1 DALKQGDA
9 ETALSMIE
17 GVGINWYAPKYSY
30 EVFKRELTHK
40 SPGWPKVTWG
50 GLGHLAPLYDLWKE
64 YNSISEKIARN
75 STDYDEE
82 TRVIE
87 MYYRVSLYEYRKR
100 VSEIADV
107 LERATAVLKETNS
120 LMKTGVTT
128 QVTSETPSRPTA
140 VESIMLIILT
150 LLLLVL
156 VIGVLYTRRRGSY
169 S

>member
-1 DALKQGDA
+1 
-9 ETALSMIE
+9 
-17 GVGINWYAPKYSY
+17 
-30 EVFKRELTHK
+30 
-40 SPGWPKVTWG
+40 G